1 MNNLTIIGRLGA
13 EPVVRMVNNSSI
25 ARISLGVNT
34 RSENGETQT
43 EWFEI
48 NLWNSLAVFVQQFY
62 HTGDKIYV
70 RGHLASSSYQ
80 AKDGTTHYVT
90 QVVADEVEKMST
102 AKRNVKPEEQ

>member
-34 RSENGETQT
+34 RGENGETLT
-43 EWFEI
+43 EWLEI
-48 NLWNSLAVFVQQFY
+48 TLWNSLAAFVQQFC

-80 AKDGTTHYVT
+80 AKDGTIHYVT
-90 QVVADEVEKMST
+90 QIVADEVEKMST
-102 AKRNVKPEEQ
+102 ARRNVKPEEQ